1 MICKPTHEFHT
12 RAPWAPLLCHTRR
25 HARRLALVLTGAVF
39 FSLTLAAPTQA
50 TQQTLVLKLK
60 QPLRAEAVK
69 VRVPGAQNQR
79 GERRDLET
87 VIDLGPTQIAAN
99 PKTDDA
105 AADVLTLGLNAR
117 VLGKSSLL
125 VSFTLPKAGF
135 VEIALLDFYGKTV
148 ATVTADP
155 FLKGR
160 HVLPPFPFQQSE
172 QNGVRFL
179 SLSID
184 GKVAL
189 RKMLP
194 QVK

>member
-1 MICKPTHEFHT
+1 MMQQPIS
-12 RAPWAPLLCHTRR
+12 APRPLPSW
-25 HARRLALVLTGAVF
+25 LASSLISLFCF
-39 FSLTLAAPTQA
+39 FSLTLTTPAIAGE
-50 TQQTLVLKLK
+50 QTLVLKLK

-69 VRVPGAQNQR
+69 VRVPGAQTLR

-87 VIDLGPTQIAAN
+87 IIPLAPITAGPGDKVDESASE
-99 PKTDDA
+99 
-105 AADVLTLGLNAR
+105 VLTLGLNAR
-117 VLGKSSLL
+117 VLGKNSLL
-125 VSFTLPKAGF
+125 IQFTLPKAGF
-135 VEIALLDFYGKTV
+135 VEISLLDVYGKKL
-148 ATVTADP
+148 AIVTADP
-155 FLKGR
+155 FARGR